1 MSPKQNNTPKT
12 SLESELDK
20 LGDMMDAALAK
31 GDDEFYEAFKS
42 KRDQT
47 NSEDAVKRPRRKGRT
62 M

>member
-1 MSPKQNNTPKT
+1 
-12 SLESELDK
+12 
-20 LGDMMDAALAK
+20 MMDATLAK

-47 NSEDAVKRPRRKGRT
+47 NSEDTVKRPRKKGKR